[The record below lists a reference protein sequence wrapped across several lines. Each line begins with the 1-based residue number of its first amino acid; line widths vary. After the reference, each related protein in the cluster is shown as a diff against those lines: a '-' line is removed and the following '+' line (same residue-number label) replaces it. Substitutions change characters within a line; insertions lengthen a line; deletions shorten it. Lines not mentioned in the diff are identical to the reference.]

1 MDRRLSDQ
9 ISTIL
14 KEAGGKPMAEDD
26 VYNRL
31 TQKYPE
37 YVEDGVNNGIDI
49 KERIRTC
56 SSRSLGKSMLQ
67 CEQVRLHV
75 RNPRLQWLKRLNRK
89 SSGLVVMCSGETSPV
104 PSTPSTEVKQKK
116 RVKRSNAPLSLND
129 NLHSA

>member
-67 CEQVRLHV
+67 CEQV
-75 RNPRLQWLKRLNRK
+75 
-89 SSGLVVMCSGETSPV
+89 
-104 PSTPSTEVKQKK
+104 
-116 RVKRSNAPLSLND
+116 
-129 NLHSA
+129 